1 MRCMSRPLLPGQ
13 PPLCHWMTLFGET
26 VTVSKDPF
34 GHNWSMAT
42 HMRDVSEEEIREGA
56 KGCA

>member
-1 MRCMSRPLLPGQ
+1 MYEQAIAAGATSVMHMDDTFWGDRYG
-13 PPLCHWMTLFGET
+13 
-26 VTVSKDPF
+26 VIKDPF